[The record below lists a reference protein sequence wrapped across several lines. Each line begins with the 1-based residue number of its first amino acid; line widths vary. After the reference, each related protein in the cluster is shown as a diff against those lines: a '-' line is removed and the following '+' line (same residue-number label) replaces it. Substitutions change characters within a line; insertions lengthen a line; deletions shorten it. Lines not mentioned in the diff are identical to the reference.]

1 MTNTPPPLLRSLLA
15 VPATSARFLE
25 KAAQSP
31 ADALFIDLEDAVIAD
46 LKVTARGNAIAA
58 LKELDWGRRSVAV
71 RVNGLDTPW
80 GCRDILDVVEA
91 CPRLDHI
98 LLPKCESPG
107 DVHAVDVMIRCAEQA
122 APRERSVSIMG
133 LIETARGVAEV
144 EAIAR
149 QGGRLTALVFGSG
162 DYGLDLGS
170 FQRSVGAPSPDYVVL
185 SDDDGRGPRQRHWND
200 LWHFSMARIVNA
212 CRAYGLAPIDGPFSV
227 ISDSE
232 GLRAAARR
240 AGALGFEGKMAIH
253 PSQIEVI
260 HEVMTPSREQVE
272 WAHEVMAAMKQAEA
286 EGRGAVR
293 DRRGAMID
301 LVHVKLAGK
310 VIERATRIGDRS

>member
-1 MTNTPPPLLRSLLA
+1 MTGSKPPLLRSLLA
-15 VPATSARFLE
+15 VPASSQRFLE

-31 ADALFIDLEDAVIAD
+31 ADAVFIDLEDAVIAD
-46 LKVTARGNAIAA
+46 LKVKARANAIDA
-58 LKELDWGRRSVAV
+58 LNQLDWGRRSVAV
-71 RVNGLDTPW
+71 RVNGLGTSW

-91 CPRLDHI
+91 CPRLDQI
-98 LLPKCESPG
+98 LLPKCESPE
-107 DVHAVDVMIRCAEQA
+107 DVHAVEVMIASAEQA
-122 APRERSVSIMG
+122 APRQRSVGIMG
-133 LIETARGVAEV
+133 LIETPRGVADV

-149 QGGRLTALVFGSG
+149 SGGRLTTLVFGGG

-185 SDDDGRGPRQRHWND
+185 TDDDGRGPRQRHWND
-200 LWHFSMARIVNA
+200 LWHFSMARIANA
-212 CRAYGLAPIDGPFSV
+212 CRAFGLMPMDGPFSV
-227 ISDSE
+227 IGDSE

-240 AGALGFEGKMAIH
+240 AAVLGYEGKMAIH

-272 WAHEVMAAMKQAEA
+272 WAHEILAAMKQAEA

-293 DRRGAMID
+293 DKRGEMID
-301 LVHVKLAGK
+301 LLHVKLANK
-310 VIERATRIGDRS
+310 MIERAARIEDRS